1 MAINSDKLLSIE
13 QFNRLFPFHF
23 EIGSD
28 LKFTHM
34 GGSLIKLIGDCS
46 GQLFQDHFIINRP
59 YLKEVSWHLMKSSNN
74 ELYILEDKH
83 KKILFRGQFEFLES
97 NNTVIFIGSPWLQSI
112 DQLEDYQMHINDFSV
127 HDPTF
132 DLLHILKNV
141 EINSDEIKALLKKL
155 KEKSDL
161 IKKSEAQY
169 KATLNMASEV
179 IYRSNEQGFFTY
191 VNPASEK
198 ITGFSSAEL
207 LTKKFTD
214 LIREDFKRVT
224 LAKYVRQ
231 VKQNIEST
239 YHEFPFITKEGD
251 EKWLGQSV
259 QLIKHDQG
267 YEFVVLAIDITKQKQ
282 NEFALIETNKRL
294 KLFQTLIDNTT
305 DAIQVAKEDGQL
317 VYLNIE
323 ASKRLG
329 ISMDKMTNFFIPDF
343 DLAYPDLKSWYR
355 HLIKLKTKGPSII
368 EGTNVNQITGVKFP
382 VEETVGFFEI
392 NENGYVISNSRD
404 ITRRKLIEESLRK
417 QREKYQSIIANMNL
431 GLLEVDKDD
440 KIQFVN
446 PCFELMSGY
455 KMDELIGHSASSL
468 FMDDDNRAL
477 VSNKYKEREIGHSD
491 MYEMPIRTKA
501 GYKRWWMISGA
512 PNYNDHGELIG
523 SIGIHLDVTE
533 SKELELNLEIARE
546 KAEESSKAKESF
558 LANMSHEIRTPLN
571 AIIGMI
577 RELGKERLSEKQS
590 YFVGNVS
597 IASQHL
603 LSVLNNVLDIS
614 KIEAGELQLDAHDFD
629 LKSILNEVRS
639 IMITRCLEKN
649 LYFKINQDAPSKTI
663 FIGDA
668 SRLRQVLINLVGN
681 AVKFTESGGVTI
693 DYEVSDLDDHKKS
706 LKIIVKDTGIGMDK
720 SYLSRLYDKF
730 SQEDVSVSR
739 NYGGSGLGMAITK
752 ELIQLMKGQITVSSE
767 KNVGTSIILEFE
779 LAEGNIE
786 NTNVNDI
793 TFNLKGNV
801 KILLVEDN
809 EFNRVVALATL
820 KNFNCEVTEA
830 FNGLEAINI
839 LKSGEK
845 FDVVLMDL
853 QMPVMDGFES
863 TYIIRNELKIM
874 TPIIA
879 LTANAFKSELER
891 CRQIGMNDSVTKPFE
906 ETKLMEAI
914 YKAINRN
921 QSNIAREKK
930 EKEQKQESLFNL
942 DNLEK
947 LFRNDKQQ
955 IKLMID
961 IFINQID
968 SACPEI
974 NAAYLSGNL
983 SLVYQLVHK
992 IKPSIDSMGI
1002 ASLKEVTRFIEKS
1015 AKENNNTAL
1024 LEENIKVLTNT
1035 LNTVLLQ
1042 LKDKPLH

>member
-1 MAINSDKLLSIE
+1 MAVNSDKHFAEE

-28 LKFTHM
+28 LKFAHM
-34 GGSLIKLIGDCS
+34 GESLKKLIGDCK
-46 GQLFQDHFIINRP
+46 GQLFQEHFIINRP
-59 YLKEVSWHLMKSSNN
+59 YLTEISWDLLKSSIN
-74 ELYILEDKH
+74 ELYILEHKH

-97 NNTVIFIGSPWLQSI
+97 NNAVVFIGSPWLQTI
-112 DQLEDYQMHINDFSV
+112 DQLKDHQMHINDFSV

-141 EINSDEIKALLKKL
+141 EINSDEIKSLLKKL

-169 KATLNMASEV
+169 KATLDMASEV
-179 IYRSNEQGFFTY
+179 IYRSNEQGYFTY
-191 VNPASEK
+191 VNPAAEK
-198 ITGFSSAEL
+198 ITGFSSQEL
-207 LTKKFTD
+207 LNKKFTD
-214 LIREDFKRVT
+214 LVRKDFKQKT
-224 LAKYVRQ
+224 LSKYVKQ
-231 VKQNIEST
+231 VQQNVEST
-239 YHEFPFITKEGD
+239 YHEFPIITKDGD

-259 QLIKHDQG
+259 QLVKHHQG
-267 YEFVVLAIDITKQKQ
+267 YEFVALAIDITKQKR

-329 ISMDKMTNFFIPDF
+329 IPIDSVSNYFVSDF
-343 DLAYPDLKSWYR
+343 DLSVPDSKSWYKYLR
-355 HLIKLKTKGPSII
+355 MIKFKGPII
-368 EGTNVNQITGVKFP
+368 LEAYNLNIETGVKFP
-382 VEETVGFFEI
+382 VEVTVGFFEI
-392 NENGYVISNSRD
+392 NELGYVISNSRD
-404 ITRRKLIEESLRK
+404 ITKRKLIEESLRK

-431 GLLEVDKDD
+431 GLLEVDLDD
-440 KIQFVN
+440 KIQFAN
-446 PCFELMSGY
+446 PCFEQMSGY
-455 KMDELIGHSASSL
+455 KIEELIGRHASKL
-468 FMDDDNRAL
+468 FMDDESREIVDR
-477 VSNKYKEREIGHSD
+477 KRQEREVGHSD
-491 MYEMPIRTKA
+491 MYEVLVKNKA
-501 GYKRWWMISGA
+501 GIKRWWMISGA
-512 PNYNDHGELIG
+512 PNYNDQGELIG

-546 KAEESSKAKESF
+546 RAEESSKAKEAF

-590 YFVGNVS
+590 YYVGNISV
-597 IASQHL
+597 ASQHL

-614 KIEAGELQLDAHDFD
+614 KIEAGELHLDAHDFD

-639 IMITRCLEKN
+639 IMITKCLEKN
-649 LYFKINQDAPSKTI
+649 LYFQINQNAPSKTI
-663 FIGDA
+663 FIGDS

-681 AVKFTESGGVTI
+681 AVKFTEKGGVTI
-693 DYEVSDLDDHKKS
+693 DYEVSDIDNFKKS

-720 SYLSRLYDKF
+720 SYLDRLFNKF

-739 NYGGSGLGMAITK
+739 TYGGSGLGMAITK
-752 ELIQLMKGQITVSSE
+752 ELIQLMNGQITVSSD
-767 KNVGTSIILEFE
+767 KNIGTSIILQFE

-786 NTNVNDI
+786 NTKVNGI
-793 TFNLKGNV
+793 TLNSNE
-801 KILLVEDN
+801 KIKTLLVEDN
-809 EFNRVVALATL
+809 EFNRIVALATL
-820 KNFNCEVTEA
+820 RNFNCEVTEA

-839 LKSGEK
+839 LKSGENY
-845 FDVVLMDL
+845 DVILMDL

-863 TYIIRNELKIM
+863 TNIIRNELKIM

-879 LTANAFKSELER
+879 LTANAFKSELEH

-914 YKAINRN
+914 YKAVNRN
-921 QSNIAREKK
+921 QSNVVK
-930 EKEQKQESLFNL
+930 EKNILKQENLFNL

-961 IFINQID
+961 IFINQIE
-968 SACPEI
+968 SACIEI
-974 NAAYLSGNL
+974 NTAYLSGNL
-983 SLVYQLVHK
+983 NVVYQLVHK

-1002 ASLKEVTRFIEKS
+1002 ISLREVTRFIEKS
-1015 AKENNNTAL
+1015 AKENNNSIL
-1024 LEENIKVLTNT
+1024 LEENIKVLTHT
-1035 LNTVLLQ
+1035 LNTVLSQ
-1042 LKDKPLH
+1042 LKNKTIH